1 MPSAFHQRKRMKEVL
16 HSILDLFSE
25 KVYGLGRARFNF
37 SSSDL
42 TPNAQAHLLPEA
54 GARHK
59 RTL

>member
-1 MPSAFHQRKRMKEVL
+1 MKEVP

-42 TPNAQAHLLPEA
+42 TPNARHELRLEA
-54 GARHK
+54 GATQE